1 MATVWTFIRE
11 FFQELERAREPARDT
26 EQRALLGLEGKE
38 CQWSKSILTQAP
50 VALEVQPLS

>member
-11 FFQELERAREPARDT
+11 IFQELRDSQRAQDT
-26 EQRALLGLEGKE
+26 EQRALLGLEGRE

-50 VALEVQPLS
+50 VALEIQPFP